1 MGGAGAAVWW
11 GEPGVWGNP
20 AQLGEMR
27 GIRWQEGRTRLVPQ
41 VVPDLWF
48 KSQRLL
54 FGGGGLGFSV
64 MGDPIDGLGRTR
76 LDYGTNQGTDP
87 FGNPTAPFNAH
98 ELIEGW
104 GVGLSA
110 LSAFDAVSGLAGR
123 AGDLERHG
131 ELSLGFQRKHTRV
144 SLAPGV
150 AAEAD
155 CVDWGAIGRISPLQW
170 FAADAAMD
178 LDLAAGYAVL
188 NANDAG
194 FTFPSETSA
203 VPPSRIRR
211 EGFSLRAAI

>member
-1 MGGAGAAVWW
+1 MAHPRTAVLVTGVLVSYLLGDPAHGQGTARSQDIDTSIRAAGMGGAGAAVWW

-20 AQLGEMR
+20 AQLGGMR

-98 ELIEGW
+98 ELI
-104 GVGLSA
+104 
-110 LSAFDAVSGLAGR
+110 
-123 AGDLERHG
+123 
-131 ELSLGFQRKHTRV
+131 
-144 SLAPGV
+144 
-150 AAEAD
+150 
-155 CVDWGAIGRISPLQW
+155 
-170 FAADAAMD
+170 
-178 LDLAAGYAVL
+178 
-188 NANDAG
+188 
-194 FTFPSETSA
+194 
-203 VPPSRIRR
+203 
-211 EGFSLRAAI
+211 